1 MTVIARHPS
10 LREVKTLFS
19 SLLAL
24 SISLA
29 LCDEWRWSSGCS
41 NFSGNFNAAS
51 NSFSNNRSV
60 MWHRRLFLVASF
72 FLLDPANF
80 FYNRPVL
87 LTFQRSRQRVSRIPF
102 VYREFSKYYSFFS
115 FVSFFFFILLRFN
128 LRVTQWLVY
137 IKIIRTFDLFF
148 YRVFN
153 TRGTFIKLVYS
164 FIDYWK

>member
-1 MTVIARHPS
+1 MTVIARRPS

-19 SLLAL
+19 PLLAL

-60 MWHRRLFLVASF
+60 MWHRRLFLVGSF

-80 FYNRPVL
+80 FYNRAVL
-87 LTFQRSRQRVSRIPF
+87 LTFHVNVHANASHVFHSSIANFLNIPRSF
-102 VYREFSKYYSFFS
+102 LFFS
-115 FVSFFFFILLRFN
+115 FLFLLLRFN
-128 LRVTQWLVY
+128 LRVIRVY
-137 IKIIRTFDLFF
+137 KILRTFDPFF
-148 YRVFN
+148 YLIHVEH
-153 TRGTFIKLVYS
+153 L
-164 FIDYWK
+164 

>member
-115 FVSFFFFILLRFN
+115 FVSFFFYYSTSFQSTSYTMTRVYKNYSNVRSLL
-128 LRVTQWLVY
+128 LSS
-137 IKIIRTFDLFF
+137 I
-148 YRVFN
+148 
-153 TRGTFIKLVYS
+153 
-164 FIDYWK
+164 